1 MEIAMDVFK
10 EKIAIVTGGASGMG
24 RAVCEELCRRGATVV
39 VADINEEGAGQVASA
54 INQTGGQAGAARVDV
69 AREEEV
75 RKLIDETVSEHGRLD
90 YMFNNAGICVVGEER
105 DVSLDHWRS
114 VLDVNLFGVIYGT
127 TAAYSV
133 MVKQGFGHIVNTA
146 SLAGLIPA
154 TQEISYTASKY
165 AVVGI
170 SNALRVEGADLG
182 VRVSVVCPGFVR
194 TGIFDAIVAVNV
206 DKEKL
211 VASVPFKMM
220 ESKKAAQEILRGV
233 ARNRAII
240 VFPFHARIIWW
251 LYRLHPSVLIPL
263 GRRVIKDFRAFRYN
277 T

>member
-1 MEIAMDVFK
+1 MEIAMDAFK

-54 INQTGGQAGAARVDV
+54 INQTGGQAGAARVNV

-146 SLAGLIPA
+146 SLAGLTPA
-154 TQEISYTASKY
+154 PQEISYTASKY

-170 SNALRVEGADLG
+170 SNALRIEGADLG
-182 VRVSVVCPGFVR
+182 VKVSVVCPGFVR
-194 TGIFDAIVAVNV
+194 TGIFDAVVAVNV

-211 VASVPFKMM
+211 VANVPFKMM
-220 ESKKAAQEILRGV
+220 ESKKAAQTILRGV

-240 VFPFHARIIWW
+240 VFPFHARIMWW
-251 LYRLHPSVLIPL
+251 LYRLLPSVLIPL
-263 GRRVIKDFRAFRYN
+263 GGRMIKDFRALRYN
-277 T
+277 P

>member
-1 MEIAMDVFK
+1 MDVFGD
-10 EKIAIVTGGASGMG
+10 KIAIVTGGASGMG
-24 RAVCEELCRRGATVV
+24 RAVCEELCRRGTTVV
-39 VADINEEGAGQVASA
+39 VADINEEGAAHVASG
-54 INQTGGQAGAARVDV
+54 INQAGGRARAARVDV
-69 AREEEV
+69 ARAEEV
-75 RKLIDETVSEHGRLD
+75 QKLIDETVSEHGRLD

-105 DVSLDHWRS
+105 DVSLDQWRS

-127 TAAYSV
+127 TAAYSL

-146 SLAGLIPA
+146 SLAGLVPA

-170 SNALRVEGADLG
+170 SNALRVEGANLG
-182 VRVSVVCPGFVR
+182 VKVSVVCPGFVQ

-211 VASVPFKMM
+211 MASIPFKMM
-220 ESKKAAQEILRGV
+220 EATKAAQEILRGV
-233 ARNRAII
+233 ARNRATI
-240 VFPFHARIIWW
+240 VFPFHARIMWW

-263 GRRVIKDFRAFRYN
+263 GRRMIKDFRALRY
-277 T
+277 TR

>member
-1 MEIAMDVFK
+1 MDAFK

-24 RAVCEELCRRGATVV
+24 RAVCEELSRRGSTVV
-39 VADINEEGAGQVASA
+39 VADINGEGAGQVASS
-54 INQTGGQAGAARVDV
+54 INQTGGRARAAQVDV
-69 AREEEV
+69 TREEEV
-75 RKLIDETVSEHGRLD
+75 RKLIDETASEHGRLD

-127 TAAYSV
+127 TAAYSL

-146 SLAGLIPA
+146 SLAGLVPA

-182 VRVSVVCPGFVR
+182 VRVSVVCPGFVQ

-211 VASVPFKMM
+211 LASVPFKNM
-220 ESKKAAQEILRGV
+220 EATKAAQEILRGV

-240 VFPFHARIIWW
+240 VFPSHARIMWW
-251 LYRLHPSVLIPL
+251 LYRLHPSLLIPV
-263 GRRVIKDFRAFRYN
+263 GRKMIRDFRACRYN
-277 T
+277 P

>member
-1 MEIAMDVFK
+1 MDVFK
-10 EKIAIVTGGASGMG
+10 EKIAIVTGGASGIG
-24 RAVCEELCRRGATVV
+24 RAVCEQLCQRGATVV
-39 VADINEEGAGQVASA
+39 VADVNEEGAGQVASA
-54 INQTGGQAGAARVDV
+54 INKVGGRARPALIDV
-69 AREEEV
+69 AQAEEIQ
-75 RKLIDETVSEHGRLD
+75 KLMDQTVSEHGRLD
-90 YMFNNAGICVVGEER
+90 YMFNNAGICVIGEER

-127 TAAYSV
+127 RAAYSL

-165 AVVGI
+165 AVVGM
-170 SNALRVEGADLG
+170 SNALRVEGANLG
-182 VRVSVVCPGFVR
+182 VKVSVVCPGFVQ
-194 TGIFDAIVAVNV
+194 TGIYDASLAVNV

-211 VASVPFKMM
+211 VAGIPLKIM
-220 ESKKAAQEILRGV
+220 ETTKAARVILRGV

-240 VFPFHARIIWW
+240 VFPSHARIMWW
-251 LYRLHPSVLIPL
+251 LYRLHPSILIPL
-263 GRRVIKDFRAFRYN
+263 GRKMIKDFRALRYN